1 MRSPSISIFC
11 LGNGSLR
18 SEWQPIIYVRQM
30 VLLKVIRVVVG
41 ILSVRRES
49 NQMRKRFTRRS
60 LLATPGAAGVLS
72 ALEKSAAT
80 PQRTSASNPLEE
92 LETKIRAEHNK
103 RWQGSPLGN
112 QYPFIKQMQEEAPQS
127 LAFLK
132 ARPRDLEGPGPCED
146 TRAATV
152 PAEAL

>member
-1 MRSPSISIFC
+1 
-11 LGNGSLR
+11 
-18 SEWQPIIYVRQM
+18 
-30 VLLKVIRVVVG
+30 
-41 ILSVRRES
+41 
-49 NQMRKRFTRRS
+49 MRKGFTRRS

-72 ALEKSAAT
+72 ALDKSAAT
-80 PQRTSASNPLEE
+80 SQRTSRSNPLADV
-92 LETKIRAEHNK
+92 ETKIRAERNK

-132 ARPRDLEGPGPCED
+132 SPAKRSGILEGPGPCED
-146 TRAATV
+146 TRAAAL